1 MNGMLVLAATRA
13 TIPDVVTFVVSAAV
27 VLAGALGVV
36 LSRNPVHAALS
47 LVTTLLGIAV
57 LFVEQDADFI
67 AAVQVIVYA
76 GAIVVLFLFV
86 IMFLGVDRRE
96 NLTEEP
102 LRGQRVLAVAL
113 VAIALAGVLALAATA
128 HWVTGAPTVV
138 GPISTPQRS
147 EVAQLGVQLFT
158 KYLYAFEATA
168 ALLVIAVVGAVVLA
182 RRPPDAA
189 DADPPEG
196 REPEGGVSEVEPPE
210 GGTEAAGSAAEQA
223 VDPWIAEG
231 APPAPT
237 EREEVPT

>member
-1 MNGMLVLAATRA
+1 MSAVLLLAATRA
-13 TIPDVVTFVVSAAV
+13 TVPDVLVFVVSAAV

-47 LVTTLLGIAV
+47 LVMTLLGIAV
-57 LFVEQDADFI
+57 LFVEQDANFI

-86 IMFLGVDRRE
+86 IMFLGVDRQE
-96 NLTEEP
+96 NLAEEP
-102 LRGQRVLAVAL
+102 LRGQRVVAVAL
-113 VAIALAGVLALAATA
+113 VAIALAGVLGLAATA

-138 GPISTPQRS
+138 GPISRPGRS
-147 EVAQLGVQLFT
+147 EVAQLGVQIFT

-182 RRPPDAA
+182 RRPPGAPEVEQDGEEGTDVPVAGPPGDVSGDAA
-189 DADPPEG
+189 GGDG
-196 REPEGGVSEVEPPE
+196 R
-210 GGTEAAGSAAEQA
+210 AAEPSNA
-223 VDPWIAEG
+223 GE
-231 APPAPT
+231 APPAPA